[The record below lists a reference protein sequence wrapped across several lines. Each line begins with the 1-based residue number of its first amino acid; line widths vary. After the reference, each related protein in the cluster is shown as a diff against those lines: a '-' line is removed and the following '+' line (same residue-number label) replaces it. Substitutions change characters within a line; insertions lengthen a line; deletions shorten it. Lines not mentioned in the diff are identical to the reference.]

1 MEENIKWWIER
12 YQQEGDEE
20 ALEQLKVTCWPMI
33 EPLIE
38 ELTKKH
44 GAEVGELLRE
54 KGLERFA
61 FIFSKYQLNVQLP
74 LETFVANTY
83 RFYFMQ
89 VLKEQA

>member
-1 MEENIKWWIER
+1 MEEQIKIWMER
-12 YQQEGDEE
+12 YQKEADQE
-20 ALEQLKVTCWPMI
+20 ALAHLQASCWPMV
-33 EPLIE
+33 EPLIQ

-44 GAEVGELLRE
+44 GAEVEKLLRQ
-54 KGLERFA
+54 KGMERFP
-61 FIFSKYQLNVQLP
+61 FIFSKYQLDVQLP